1 MKNKVYKV
9 LAFFVLCLVS
19 FNMNVFASEFDTK
32 ILLENEISDDNTIS
46 IVLGYTGKNIM
57 AIQNSVSFDDSMLE
71 LMAVSPL
78 SDFVVTKSELYA
90 SRNYTSF
97 DLVADTNNTY
107 VDMNYAVLTFQIK
120 DKFAKGKFT
129 KIFFYSYLSAGPYKD
144 KYRNSGY
151 YLDIKND
158 GGRYIS
164 YVRYTI
170 NKGTK
175 LKIWFD
181 DNLFFIVGFSILI
194 LLLIIIL
201 IRIPGLIIKSKE
213 IDLERK
219 IDINRNDDIRP
230 FRIKDSLGPEVKK
243 ESKIKDRIEIVPNSP
258 FNSKPSEFEMP
269 KLKEEPKTYNFSPYN
284 PEIQKRESTP
294 EIVTIEPEREKVE
307 YCFSALNPT
316 NVGTTPEHKTNNI
329 QPLNQIIQGSFEP
342 KEYNFNVLQSN
353 GKDNDL
359 ILFKPA
365 NIDDKDDN
373 SHNNIGV
380 FILMLLI
387 PASLLGVAKVSAIDY
402 HVQEL
407 RECIVGNQ
415 DCYEEYDYSGDGEF
429 DVLDLIY
436 TKDLESIADQIV
448 PEEKIT
454 TSGTTRTTKVSR
466 TTKDHSITTPST
478 KVTQPSSSPTTAQI
492 TSPITNPITNPTTSP
507 TVRPT
512 TANGGMVTFN
522 LYRRYT
528 DNGNANSTK
537 LNAKSAKYGSTG
549 YTLSLDYL
557 NGFKLESIVC
567 ANSVDSNAFTFT
579 NNEIQVDRVL
589 PNNGSSYDCS
599 VNYVPEKYSVKFKYG
614 QSTINI
620 NGKESYLAAYHTSVS
635 ISLSLNVNLSKVT
648 CVSGSSKVEYPL
660 TKKPTSE
667 GYDYTFKFKQETTSP
682 TVCNLS

>member
-9 LAFFVLCLVS
+9 LAFLILCFIS

-57 AIQNSVSFDDSMLE
+57 AIQNSVSYDDSMLE

-78 SDFVVTKSELYA
+78 SDFVVTKSELY
-90 SRNYTSF
+90 SSKNYTSF

-120 DKFAKGKFT
+120 EKFVKGKYT

-170 NKGTK
+170 NKNTR

-201 IRIPGLIIKSKE
+201 IRIPGLIIKYKE

-219 IDINRNDDIRP
+219 IDRNRNDDIRP
-230 FRIKDSLGPEVKK
+230 FRIKDSLGPNVKK
-243 ESKIKDRIEIVPNSP
+243 ESNIKDRIEIVPNNP

-269 KLKEEPKTYNFSPYN
+269 KLREEPKTYNFSPYN
-284 PEIQKRESTP
+284 PEIQNRESTP
-294 EIVTIEPEREKVE
+294 EIVTIEPERENVE

-316 NVGTTPEHKTNNI
+316 NVRTTPNHNNNNI

-342 KEYNFNVLQSN
+342 KEYNFNVLQSD

-359 ILFKPA
+359 MLFKPA
-365 NIDDKDDN
+365 NIEDKDDN
-373 SHNNIGV
+373 SHNNIGI

-387 PASLLGVAKVSAIDY
+387 PISLLGAAKVSAIDY
-402 HVQEL
+402 KVQEL

-448 PEEKIT
+448 PEDKIT
-454 TSGTTRTTKVSR
+454 TSGTTRTTKVSK
-466 TTKDHSITTPST
+466 TTKDHLITTPST
-478 KVTQPSSSPTTAQI
+478 TLTPPTPAPTTSQLV
-492 TSPITNPITNPTTSP
+492 TNPTT
-507 TVRPT
+507 RPT
-512 TANGGMVTFN
+512 TVNGGMVTFN

-528 DNGNANSTK
+528 DNGNANNTK

-557 NGFKLESIVC
+557 NGFKLDSIVC
-567 ANSVDSNAFTFT
+567 SNPTDSNAFTFT
-579 NNEIQVDRVL
+579 YNEIQVDRVL
-589 PNNGSSYDCS
+589 PKNGKSYDCS

-614 QSTINI
+614 QNTISI
-620 NGKESYLAAYHTSVS
+620 NGKESYLAAYHTVVP

-648 CVSGSSKVEYPL
+648 CVSGSSKVEYSL
-660 TKKPTSE
+660 TKKSTSE